1 MTTRQTLYLV
11 FIVLFTLVVPVGCFF
26 VFEHPIFVAFFP
38 GFLLIF
44 RSCLRLYMFPNELF
58 DPYTG
63 YSTNDSAVFKKYNSI
78 VSGSCMIIGV
88 LLMFYIVKD
97 WLH

>member
-1 MTTRQTLYLV
+1 
-11 FIVLFTLVVPVGCFF
+11 
-26 VFEHPIFVAFFP
+26 
-38 GFLLIF
+38 
-44 RSCLRLYMFPNELF
+44 MFPNELF